1 MLNTTEDTL
10 TAFPAPATV
19 ICGCDED
26 AACSFHAR
34 ALNMRTA
41 MTILS
46 CDCNGERA
54 CVMHA
59 DDLYDRGEC
68 EDHRE
73 EMRAFED
80 ASADFYIPGWT
91 PECQDDRDMDARI
104 LDDMLIEA
112 TSGDPAMAR
121 ALLTLYPDEAF
132 IQADL
137 DAMRKHDA
145 KDWD

>member
-1 MLNTTEDTL
+1 MLTTTEDTL

-104 LDDMLIEA
+104 LADMAAEA
-112 TSGDPAMAR
+112 HDNPDMAH
-121 ALLTLYPDEAF
+121 ALLTLYPDDAF
-132 IQADL
+132 TAADL
-137 DAMRKHDA
+137 AAMIKADA
-145 KDWD
+145 KDMD